1 MKKLLLLSMMILI
14 SSLSFAQKLSA
25 DKIIGNWESI
35 DGDVKLKFEIFRQ
48 NGKYFGKLL
57 WASNMFEADGKTPK
71 KDFKNPDVKLRNRSR
86 QNIINITNLTF
97 DDGEYSGG
105 KLYNPTDGNS
115 YSLKAKLTD
124 INNLQFRGYMG
135 VSLLGKTMK
144 FRRIR

>member
-1 MKKLLLLSMMILI
+1 MILI

-35 DGDVKLKFEIFRQ
+35 DGDVKLKFEIFQQ